1 MIPDPRP
8 SDIALPLEKNPVRD
22 DSLAVTEFTSTS
34 ALEIEQEGVEFE
46 DAKIE
51 LPVVDTNAALI
62 TIEDARVK
70 LADDILKTLQE
81 RFNGKLTEV
90 RRVDAKDRIF

>member
-8 SDIALPLEKNPVRD
+8 SDIALPVEQNPVRD

-90 RRVDAKDRIF
+90 RRIDAKDRIF